1 MCSSVRRV
9 RGQIDSNVDA
19 REMNNYR
26 VDNSVLL
33 VYNKSKVVKRCK
45 LFEVLKC
52 FCAL

>member
-19 REMNNYR
+19 REMDNYR

-33 VYNKSKVVKRCK
+33 VYNRCKVVKRRRA
-45 LFEVLKC
+45 FEVLKC
-52 FCAL
+52 FCDL